1 MYSSVSGPLGCLH
14 LLAIVNNAAMNV
26 GVPVS
31 FGFPAFSSFGYIPRS
46 GIFGSYGS
54 SIF

>member
-31 FGFPAFSSFGYIPRS
+31 FGFPAFSFVWIYAPEWNCWI
-46 GIFGSYGS
+46 IWQLYF
-54 SIF
+54 